1 MNIFTKLA
9 IEKTFTYSLWQRTI
23 STQKYNNNN
32 NNNNVQ
38 KVLLISSL
46 SYSTRHHLSAAHR
59 PYNVKERQSKIEI
72 SGIIA
77 LVLVASVSLA

>member
-23 STQKYNNNN
+23 RTQKYNNN

-59 PYNVKERQSKIEI
+59 PYSVKERQSKIEI
-72 SGIIA
+72 SVIIA